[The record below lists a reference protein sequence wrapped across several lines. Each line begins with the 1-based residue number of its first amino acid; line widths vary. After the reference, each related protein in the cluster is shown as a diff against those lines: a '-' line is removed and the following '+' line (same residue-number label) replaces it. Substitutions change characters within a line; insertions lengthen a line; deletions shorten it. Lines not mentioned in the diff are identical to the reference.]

1 MSKSGVR
8 IKTSTYPD
16 EWYCSYHKCMS
27 CGTEFMTSNDNFCPG
42 CGEKI
47 ICVVHTSN
55 MEDDK

>member
-1 MSKSGVR
+1 MGVR